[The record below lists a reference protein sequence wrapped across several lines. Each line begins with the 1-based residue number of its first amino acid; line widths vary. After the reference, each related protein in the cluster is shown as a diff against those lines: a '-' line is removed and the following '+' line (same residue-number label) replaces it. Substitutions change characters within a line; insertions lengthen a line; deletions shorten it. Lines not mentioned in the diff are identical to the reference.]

1 MSPLQP
7 QGTALYRDAH
17 YSILFRLVALLVYV
31 LFFGL
36 CYSSERW
43 LSSTFSQTVA
53 AGAVLLVMVSAEY
66 APLVL
71 TLFST
76 AEPQQSSE
84 AVNVASRT
92 RPIFYLI
99 ICNELLLPFSRRV
112 YPFAASTLLLFWEVA
127 LTFLA
132 WGTTTH
138 LCYQQQTLQEQLHL
152 LHHNDS
158 LPVVVHTPERAE
170 RTSAVSLGKTEISHL
185 LADML
190 FYLLAAGVAFYV
202 TYLLEI
208 VNRRA
213 FLDHRKCVESKYKLT
228 HEKDE
233 QERLLSSC
241 LPRHL
246 MKKVR
251 EDIRSRFTMNR
262 DPRHFTTTTTT
273 ASASFASRTPSS
285 SHLRGSVKKCG
296 SSLDAN
302 NNGVSTANN
311 GGYISSS
318 ETANSNRTATAA
330 ATSSSNNQHGGSNG
344 NISRPFKEL
353 YIDKHENVTILFADI
368 INSMLLT
375 SVLSSP
381 KALVETLNDLFGRFD
396 ACAEVLV

>member
-1 MSPLQP
+1 MNFQP
-7 QGTALYRDAH
+7 EGEGNNYKDVQ

-36 CYSSERW
+36 SYQSERW
-43 LSSTFSQTVA
+43 LSSSSSQTVA
-53 AGAVLLVMVSAEY
+53 AGTVLLVMLVAEY
-66 APLVL
+66 AALVL
-71 TLFST
+71 TLLSDPE
-76 AEPQQSSE
+76 AETE
-84 AVNVASRT
+84 VVNSASRT

-112 YPFAASTLLLFWEVA
+112 YPFAASTLIVFWEIA
-127 LTFLA
+127 LTFI
-132 WGTTTH
+132 TSRSTTH
-138 LCYQQQTLQEQLHL
+138 LCYEQQENSHLQSESNAL
-152 LHHNDS
+152 S
-158 LPVVVHTPERAE
+158 L
-170 RTSAVSLGKTEISHL
+170 SKTEVRHL

-190 FYLLAAGVAFYV
+190 FYLFAAGVAFYV

-241 LPRHL
+241 LPKHL

-262 DPRHFTTTTTT
+262 QPRHLTTSSKTPTSKLQCNG
-273 ASASFASRTPSS
+273 ASA
-285 SHLRGSVKKCG
+285 HLHCNGSVKRTSKLDGNNNC
-296 SSLDAN
+296 SS
-302 NNGVSTANN
+302 NGVSIT
-311 GGYISSS
+311 
-318 ETANSNRTATAA
+318 SNK
-330 ATSSSNNQHGGSNG
+330 SHHHGGSSSS
-344 NISRPFKEL
+344 ISRPFKEL

-396 ACAEVLV
+396 ASAEVLQILNMMIRMFYNKKNNFVVTEAQLFENQIAWRLLLLHFKHT

>member
-1 MSPLQP
+1 M
-7 QGTALYRDAH
+7 
-17 YSILFRLVALLVYV
+17 YV

-36 CYSSERW
+36 SYQSERW

-53 AGAVLLVMVSAEY
+53 AGTVLLVMLIAEY
-66 APLVL
+66 AALVL
-71 TLFST
+71 TFLST
-76 AEPQQSSE
+76 EAQSESLTT
-84 AVNVASRT
+84 ASRI

-99 ICNELLLPFSRRV
+99 ICNELLLPFSRRA
-112 YPFAASTLLLFWEVA
+112 YPFAASTLIVFWEIG
-127 LTFLA
+127 LTFITSR
-132 WGTTTH
+132 TTTH
-138 LCYQQQTLQEQLHL
+138 LCYEQPDLQS
-152 LHHNDS
+152 DF
-158 LPVVVHTPERAE
+158 T
-170 RTSAVSLGKTEISHL
+170 AVSLSKGEVRHL

-190 FYLLAAGVAFYV
+190 FYLFAAGVAFYV

-241 LPRHL
+241 LPKHL

-262 DPRHFTTTTTT
+262 DPRHL
-273 ASASFASRTPSS
+273 TPSS
-285 SHLRGSVKKCG
+285 KMRSKGAHSYSNGSVKKN
-296 SSLDAN
+296 SKLDAN
-302 NNGVSTANN
+302 NNCNGVSTAN
-311 GGYISSS
+311 
-318 ETANSNRTATAA
+318 SN
-330 ATSSSNNQHGGSNG
+330 HGGSSSS
-344 NISRPFKEL
+344 ISRPFKEL

-381 KALVETLNDLFGRFD
+381 KVLVETLNDLFGRFD
-396 ACAEVLV
+396 ASAEVLHLLLTLKSCFII